1 MSVYNEMIGKKIKV
15 VWEDNFRDKALVGIL
30 KDYLVEDK
38 VIVIHTE
45 RNQTFLIK
53 IAQIKTLNEVV
64 GNGY

>member
-1 MSVYNEMIGKKIKV
+1 MCVYNELIGKKIKV

-30 KDYLVEDK
+30 KDYLEEDK
-38 VIVIHTE
+38 AIVIFTE

>member
-1 MSVYNEMIGKKIKV
+1 MCVYNELIGKKIKV

-30 KDYLVEDK
+30 KDYLEDDK
-38 VIVIHTE
+38 AIVIFTE

>member
-1 MSVYNEMIGKKIKV
+1 MCVYNELIGKKIKV

-30 KDYLVEDK
+30 KDYLEDDK
-38 VIVIHTE
+38 AIVIFTE

-53 IAQIKTLNEVV
+53 ISQIKTLNEVV

>member
-1 MSVYNEMIGKKIKV
+1 MCVYNELIGKKIKV
-15 VWEDNFRDKALVGIL
+15 VWEDNFRDKALVGVL
-30 KDYLVEDK
+30 KDYLADDK
-38 VIVIHTE
+38 VIVIFTE

>member
-1 MSVYNEMIGKKIKV
+1 MCVYNELIGKKIKV

-30 KDYLVEDK
+30 KDYLVDDK
-38 VIVIHTE
+38 VIVIFTE

-53 IAQIKTLNEVV
+53 IAQIKTLIEVV

>member
-1 MSVYNEMIGKKIKV
+1 MGVYNEMIGKKIKV
-15 VWEDNFRDKALVGIL
+15 VWEDNYRDKALVGIL
-30 KDYLVEDK
+30 KDYLAEDK

-53 IAQIKTLNEVV
+53 ITQIKTLNEVV